1 MLKRAYRGTFHKI
14 SPRHLNQCIQEFSSA
29 SSGLRQADT
38 LAQMTALAVGLVG
51 RRHGPFIADNGL
63 PWEAGACHPRLKG
76 YFGVPPGGI
85 DASSHPI
92 GNLSGAALIGPCR
105 SSNGTIPLPLDD
117 YPTPEVM
124 ARDRVDNA
132 LYSTKTFAAKSSV
145 WSAFCLCPFD
155 CALFT
160 QPGTFALLDAFDW
173 RIHWNFFE
181 GGIRFRWSP
190 RANAYD

>member
-1 MLKRAYRGTFHKI
+1 MRDSPMKEINHSEYVCGTVHPNGVESFWLMLKRAYKGTFHKI
-14 SPRHLNQCIQEFSSA
+14 SPRDLNQCIQEFSSA

-92 GNLSGAALIGPCR
+92 GNLSGVGLIGPCR
-105 SSNGTIPLPLDD
+105 SSMERSRLPSDD
-117 YPTPEVM
+117 YPPSPKRRRETEWTMSAIPQ
-124 ARDRVDNA
+124 RLLPLNRVYNLPVKGCNYWEWA
-132 LYSTKTFAAKSSV
+132 
-145 WSAFCLCPFD
+145 
-155 CALFT
+155 
-160 QPGTFALLDAFDW
+160 
-173 RIHWNFFE
+173 
-181 GGIRFRWSP
+181 WSP
-190 RANAYD
+190 ELA